1 SIHSGLGQT
10 KIDQPFTVMGLP
22 KFNVLVFKDH
32 GRVIGPV
39 IELVAK
45 ESCEEASALE
55 RTITEKNVDSLKNLF
70 PKAMEADGALALVT
84 NSKILKGANVEVGV
98 FIGDNDSCSTS
109 AVKEN
114 SAHFILKQSDLNHS
128 TNGVGSMLY
137 EIRKNSKLDPDK
149 ELSHDIIKH
158 IKRCFT
164 FAIKQSKGNENVSG
178 VRLSNS
184 DLFEALKNIFSQ
196 FGENAQKFVSG
207 ASSQANESLNLS
219 ICNKTPKGIPY
230 STTESADFRSAAT
243 VAQKNSGFNYIQ
255 KSMDRLE
262 IPYVAH
268 QIYKQAIRAQLR
280 NRRERVEGTTYK
292 SHMALF
298 DVKIEKNMS
307 ENMENENNSL
317 SIVHDHPYV
326 FVENSCKAL
335 QKNAKNNQLPI
346 IFFDLE
352 TGGKQIIKHEIL
364 QISMK
369 CKQSIL
375 NEYITSTKSIDP
387 GATNDNGLSK
397 NHKKLF
403 QNAQPLSLL
412 EDFNQLIHG
421 VTDTL
426 SLFRQ
431 KFPKRDSGYKLT
443 VSGSELLHLPT
454 DGAHDALF
462 DVFMLQK
469 LCKSYLSENVLIKKS
484 KSFSDVLLGIEQNRH
499 INRSLPS
506 YASLP
511 DTIKTKGKDETTA
524 LLERRIDDRPT
535 VIKTK

>member
-1 SIHSGLGQT
+1 
-10 KIDQPFTVMGLP
+10 MGLP

-149 ELSHDIIKH
+149 ELAAIINIPYHLFDRHNNCGSWCRSNK
-158 IKRCFT
+158 
-164 FAIKQSKGNENVSG
+164 ENVSG

-262 IPYVAH
+262 IPY
-268 QIYKQAIRAQLR
+268 AIRAQLR

-387 GATNDNGLSK
+387 GATNDNGLTFNMKCVLVAHNWDFDSR
-397 NHKKLF
+397 HF
-403 QNAQPLSLL
+403 VSTAQPLSLL

-511 DTIKTKGKDETTA
+511 DTIKVSQRKKLISFEIT
-524 LLERRIDDRPT
+524 
-535 VIKTK
+535 

>member
-1 SIHSGLGQT
+1 
-10 KIDQPFTVMGLP
+10 
-22 KFNVLVFKDH
+22 
-32 GRVIGPV
+32 
-39 IELVAK
+39 
-45 ESCEEASALE
+45 
-55 RTITEKNVDSLKNLF
+55 
-70 PKAMEADGALALVT
+70 MEADGALALVT

-164 FAIKQSKGNENVSG
+164 FAIKQSKGNVLKIRAAIINIPYHLFDRHNNCGSWCRSNKENVSG

-292 SHMALF
+292 SYMALF

-397 NHKKLF
+397 NHKKLS

-421 VTDTL
+421 FTDTL

-535 VIKTK
+535 